1 MCSNKINSI
10 INIDL
15 HIHSIYSAYKEEKG
29 YVDDS
34 NEENI
39 DILLEK
45 LNENN
50 INLFSIT
57 DHNNFNFHLYELL
70 KEKISGS
77 DYPNVIN
84 ILPGIEFDVL
94 LKEGKE
100 PCHIITVFDDSSI
113 DKISNI
119 ETVLKSNKQL
129 TKKNELELDVQKQ
142 QK

>member
-70 KEKISGS
+70 KEKKVVLIILMLLIFYQVLNLTCYLKKVKNHVIS
-77 DYPNVIN
+77 
-84 ILPGIEFDVL
+84 
-94 LKEGKE
+94 
-100 PCHIITVFDDSSI
+100 
-113 DKISNI
+113 
-119 ETVLKSNKQL
+119 
-129 TKKNELELDVQKQ
+129 
-142 QK
+142 